1 MLSGV
6 PAELAPL
13 LESTAVA
20 FVSTLG
26 PNGAPQTTPMWFVFK
41 GGAVRFSLVAGRQK
55 LRNLERDPRVSVVIV
70 DPAEP
75 TRYVELRG
83 RVELVADAAFAL
95 EREVAVKYRGAHIDH
110 EAPGTMRFFAT
121 VQVDR
126 VTSQSGY
133 RVQ

>member
-1 MLSGV
+1 MPSRV

-13 LESTAVA
+13 LGSTAVA
-20 FVSTLG
+20 FVSTIG
-26 PNGAPQTTPMWFVFK
+26 PSGAPQSTPMWFIWRDE
-41 GGAVRFSLVAGRQK
+41 AVRFSLVAGRQK

-83 RVELVADAAFAL
+83 HVELIADPGFAL
-95 EREVAVKYRGAHIDH
+95 EREVAVKYRGEHIDH
-110 EAPGTMRFFAT
+110 EAPGTKRFVAT
-121 VQVDR
+121 VHVDR

-133 RVQ
+133 RAQ